1 MAHLQAA
8 AAWRL
13 GLKSAPRFCGVFGC
27 RRFFRVSLLCFPPLE
42 PVGARNALRN
52 RFFWFRNAFVARGAR
67 KSGLLLEAG
76 VWELNGLC
84 ATWCK
89 SPNLAVRNFFPFWQ
103 NLAVAVAV

>member
-1 MAHLQAA
+1 MAVGAEIGAA
-8 AAWRL
+8 VL
-13 GLKSAPRFCGVFGC
+13 
-27 RRFFRVSLLCFPPLE
+27 RRFWMPALLSRFVVVFSA
-42 PVGARNALRN
+42 VGARNALRN

-67 KSGLLLEAG
+67 KLGLLLEAG